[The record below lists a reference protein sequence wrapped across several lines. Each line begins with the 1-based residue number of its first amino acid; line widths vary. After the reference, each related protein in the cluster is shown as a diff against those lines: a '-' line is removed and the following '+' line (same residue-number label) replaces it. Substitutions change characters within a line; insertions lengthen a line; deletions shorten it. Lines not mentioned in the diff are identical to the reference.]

1 MHDWMVAREDCD
13 IFVCSREYMNFMW
26 HISKKGL
33 QKNVVEMLSAGPG
46 FSRMS
51 EQTLYTIANDM
62 AEFKEYEDGEVI
74 VRQDQ
79 KSGYNLNYF
88 VAELKTMEA
97 LKRKDHDYV
106 LSQKLTQHCNYPTLK

>member
-1 MHDWMVAREDCD
+1 
-13 IFVCSREYMNFMW
+13 
-26 HISKKGL
+26 
-33 QKNVVEMLSAGPG
+33 MLSAGPG

-51 EQTLYTIANDM
+51 EQTLFTIANDM

-74 VRQDQ
+74 VHQDQ

-88 VAELKTMEA
+88 VAEFKTMEA

-106 LSQKLTQHCNYPTLK
+106 LSQKLT